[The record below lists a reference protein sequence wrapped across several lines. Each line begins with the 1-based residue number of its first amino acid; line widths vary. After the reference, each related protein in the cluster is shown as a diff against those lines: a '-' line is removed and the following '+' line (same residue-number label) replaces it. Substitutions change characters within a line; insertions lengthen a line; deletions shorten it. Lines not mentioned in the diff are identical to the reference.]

1 MLVIIYEKC
10 QVTTC
15 VMRDSNEKVN
25 LLTPSNWIKLIFFFY
40 IFTLNFLNQI
50 YRILAINS

>member
-15 VMRDSNEKVN
+15 IMRGSNEKVN
-25 LLTPSNWIKLIFFFY
+25 LLTPSNWIKLIFFS
-40 IFTLNFLNQI
+40 ILCLNKWLNNC
-50 YRILAINS
+50 YFNLT